1 MNTEI
6 LDVRN
11 MLCPMP
17 VIRTQATVAR
27 LKHGDRLVALCTDPG
42 ALNDIPAWVR
52 IHGHRLMQTL
62 TSAHQYRANSHQSS
76 ASTPYGYQ
84 DCAYKLLK

>member
-17 VIRTQATVAR
+17 VIRTQADCGAASSMVT
-27 LKHGDRLVALCTDPG
+27 GWYALCTDPG

-52 IHGHRLMQTL
+52 IHGHRLI
-62 TSAHQYRANSHQSS
+62 RAERRGDEIEIELEVCK
-76 ASTPYGYQ
+76 P
-84 DCAYKLLK
+84 

>member
-52 IHGHRLMQTL
+52 IHGHRLI
-62 TSAHQYRANSHQSS
+62 RAERRGDEIEIELEVCK
-76 ASTPYGYQ
+76 P
-84 DCAYKLLK
+84 

>member
-1 MNTEI
+1 MSTEI

-27 LKHGDRLVALCTDPG
+27 MKHGDRLLALCTDPG
-42 ALNDIPAWVR
+42 ALNDIPAWCR
-52 IHGHRLMQTL
+52 IHGHRLI
-62 TSAHQYRANSHQSS
+62 RAERRGDEIEIELEVCK
-76 ASTPYGYQ
+76 T
-84 DCAYKLLK
+84 